1 MTKRKDTAP
10 NKGGRPKTPPED
22 VARLMQ
28 AVCERVAKGE
38 LVKYAAKEEGTSAQR
53 IREWALL
60 PEYSALYARARE
72 SQAHALAEEA
82 LEIAD
87 GEDGLTALY
96 EEAAEHAM
104 DEAKTEAAKQA
115 ARSLA
120 TNIITRDR
128 MRLDARKWLTSK
140 IAPKL
145 FGDKVDLTSDGE
157 KLSGVVILPPTA
169 E

>member
-1 MTKRKDTAP
+1 
-10 NKGGRPKTPPED
+10 
-22 VARLMQ
+22 MQ

-38 LVKYAAKEEGTSAQR
+38 LVKYAAKEEGTNDHQVRA
-53 IREWALL
+53 WALL
-60 PEYSALYARARE
+60 PEYSTLYARARE
-72 SQAHALAEEA
+72 SQAHALAEQA

-96 EEAAEHAM
+96 EEAAELAM
-104 DEAKTEAAKQA
+104 DEATTDAQKQA

-120 TNIITRDR
+120 ANIINRDR
-128 MRLDARKWLTSK
+128 MRVDARKWLTSK

-145 FGDKVDLTSDGE
+145 FGDRVDVTSGD
-157 KLSGVVILPPTA
+157 KPLSGIVILPPTT